1 MAKSVSVIIC
11 AAGASARFGG
21 DKKNPFVEMGGRAA
35 FLRSI
40 EAFASRDDVKQ
51 VLLCIAPDDDELVRL
66 KWGPTMG
73 FYGVKI
79 VHGGKERF
87 ETVANAL
94 AKVNPDADLIAVH
107 DSVRC
112 CVTEEWITQVFQ
124 KAAETGAAILACPVN
139 GTLKRVQNALIQQTV
154 DRTNLW
160 EAQTPQVFAADLL
173 KKAYANLPNLDAS
186 KITDDAMLV
195 ESLGHP
201 VSIVETDYTN
211 LKITRK
217 ADVPIAEAILE
228 SRPKP
233 KPQGPTGPYVEA
245 QW

>member
-1 MAKSVSVIIC
+1 MKKTAVIIC

-21 DKKNPFVEMGGRAA
+21 DKKKPFVELGGRAA

-40 EAFASRDDVKQ
+40 EAFSSREDVVQ
-51 VLLCIAPDDDELVRL
+51 ILLSISPEDDELVRL

-87 ETVANAL
+87 ETVANAIEKIKPE
-94 AKVNPDADLIAVH
+94 AELIAVH

-112 CVTEEWITQVFQ
+112 CVTDEWITKVFD
-124 KAAETGAAILACPVN
+124 KAGQTGAAMLACPVN
-139 GTLKRVQNALIQQTV
+139 GTIKRVKDGVIEQTI

-160 EAQTPQVFAADLL
+160 EAQTPQVFEAALL
-173 KKAYANLPNLDAS
+173 KKAYANLKNLDAS

-195 ESLGHP
+195 EALGHP
-201 VSIVETDYTN
+201 VSIVEADFTN

-217 ADVPIAEAILE
+217 SDVPIAEAILE

-233 KPQGPTGPYVEA
+233 KPEGPTGPYAEA

>member
-1 MAKSVSVIIC
+1 MKKIAVIIC

-21 DKKNPFVEMGGRAA
+21 DKKKPFVELGGRAA

-40 EAFASRDDVKQ
+40 EAFSSRNDVAQ
-51 VLLCIAPDDDELVRL
+51 ILLSISPEDDELVQL

-87 ETVANAL
+87 ETVAKAL
-94 AKVNPDADLIAVH
+94 DKVTPEAELVAVH

-112 CVTEEWITQVFQ
+112 CITEEWINKVFE
-124 KAAETGAAILACPVN
+124 KAGQTGAAILACPVN
-139 GTLKRVQNALIQQTV
+139 GTVKRAQNGVIEQTL

-160 EAQTPQVFAADLL
+160 EAQTPQVFETALL
-173 KKAYANLPNLDAS
+173 KKAYANLKNLDAS

-195 ESLGHP
+195 EALGHP
-201 VSIVETDYTN
+201 VSIVEADFTN

-217 ADVPIAEAILE
+217 SDVPIAEAILN

-233 KPQGPTGPYVEA
+233 KPESPTGPYAEA

>member
-1 MAKSVSVIIC
+1 MKKTAVIIC

-21 DKKNPFVEMGGRAA
+21 DKKKPFVELGGRAA

-40 EAFASRDDVKQ
+40 EAFSSREDVVQ
-51 VLLCIAPDDDELVRL
+51 ILLCINPDDDELVKL

-87 ETVANAL
+87 ETVANAIE
-94 AKVNPDADLIAVH
+94 KVKPEAELIAVH

-112 CVTEEWITQVFQ
+112 CITDEWITQVFE
-124 KAAETGAAILACPVN
+124 KAGQTGAAILACPVN
-139 GTLKRVQNALIQQTV
+139 GTVKRAENGTITQTI

-160 EAQTPQVFAADLL
+160 EAQTPQVFEASLL
-173 KKAYANLPNLDAS
+173 KKAYANLKTLDAS

-195 ESLGHP
+195 EALGHP
-201 VSIVETDYTN
+201 VSIVEADFTN

-217 ADVPIAEAILE
+217 SDVPIAEAIIE
-228 SRPKP
+228 SRPKK
-233 KPQGPTGPYVEA
+233 KPEGPTGPYAEA